1 MVKALTVVLSVRRH
15 YAKWLL
21 DDRVDLA
28 QRGEVLADLLR
39 HDYSY
44 WRPGDARKGQ
54 TPRLLAVVVL
64 VDEADYNRL
73 TETPPRH
80 LRPLLRIITQ
90 RDGLQLVKVL
100 DDPAPGEALRP
111 GGATAADV
119 TASDEA
125 HLARADWTMNPDAR
139 PRLRVAVDAAA

>member
-1 MVKALTVVLSVRRH
+1 MVKALTVVLSVRGH

-21 DDRVDLA
+21 DERVDIAL
-28 QRGEVLADLLR
+28 RGEVLADLLR
-39 HDYSY
+39 HDYSF

-64 VDEADYNRL
+64 VDEVDYHRI
-73 TETPPRH
+73 TETPARY
-80 LRPLLRIITQ
+80 LRPLLRIIVQ

-100 DDPAPGEALRP
+100 DDPAPGPVLRP

-119 TASDEA
+119 TLSDEA
-125 HLARADWTMNPDAR
+125 HLARAGEWRPDDR